1 MDLPQP
7 LFLSAIAV
15 RTAIIL
21 LILVFAIRV
30 FGKRD
35 VGGMNLVDLVL
46 VLLLGNAI
54 QNALTSGSG
63 ELGVGLVSA
72 AVLLIAD
79 RLMGILF
86 VRRPWLE
93 RELFGGPTIVA
104 SHGKLDTAAMKQED
118 VSEDEILTAA
128 RAIGVQDLSGVR
140 LAVLEDDG
148 SISVV
153 PEEKE
158 S

>member
-1 MDLPQP
+1 MNLSQP
-7 LFLSAIAV
+7 LFLSVIAV
-15 RTAIIL
+15 RTVIIVL
-21 LILVFAIRV
+21 VLVFAIRV

-35 VGGMNLVDLVL
+35 VGGMNLIDLVL
-46 VLLLGNAI
+46 VLLLGNAV
-54 QNALTSGSG
+54 QNALTTGSG

-93 RELFGGPTIVA
+93 RELFGGPTVIA
-104 SHGKLDTAAMKQED
+104 SHGKLDQAAMKHED

-128 RAIGVQDLSGVR
+128 RAIGVRDLSGVR
-140 LAVLEDDG
+140 MAVLEEDG
-148 SISVV
+148 SISIV